1 MTSVNGVCPYGNYR
15 RGVLQRVKTMFA
27 GRGISL
33 PGLAVTAGVVV
44 AAFGLGLV
52 VGWITDGLPARLHA
66 EPTPSAS
73 PSPSVGLS
81 PTIEPSLPPL
91 DPIDRELTVDDR
103 TAGVIT
109 TAYVVRADGTFTV
122 VPGKDEPDDSKGDVR
137 WVSFAV
143 EDGVSIDA
151 EAFRGYVMSVL
162 NDNRAWGT
170 AGQLQYVATD
180 GVADYRVLLA
190 SPYTTAAVCADQH
203 VAVEVGPVTEASATP
218 SPSPAEVIAPQAS
231 GDAVDGATAAP
242 ADSLYDHLCSDD
254 GVIVISA
261 YDWTAGLPG
270 FADDYAGARQ
280 YLLLHRLG
288 HLLGREDSV
297 CVGGRAATMDLQ
309 HDVLPEG
316 CEVNPWPYPDAAPVL
331 PTPTPSPAAAAP

>member
-1 MTSVNGVCPYGNYR
+1 
-15 RGVLQRVKTMFA
+15 MFA

-52 VGWITDGLPARLHA
+52 AGWITDGLPARLHA
-66 EPTPSAS
+66 GPTPSAS

-91 DPIDRELTVDDR
+91 EPIDRELTVDDR
-103 TAGVIT
+103 TAGVLT
-109 TAYVVRADGTFTV
+109 TNYVVRAKGTFTV

-143 EDGVSIDA
+143 EDGVSI
-151 EAFRGYVMSVL
+151 EAQAFSSYVMGVL

-170 AGQLQYVATD
+170 GGQLQYVATD

-190 SPYTTAAVCADQH
+190 SPYTTAAVCSDPH
-203 VAVEVGPVTEASATP
+203 VAVAVGPVTEASATP
-218 SPSPAEVIAPQAS
+218 SADPAEVIAPQAS
-231 GDAVDGATAAP
+231 RDAVNGATEAP
-242 ADSLYDHLCSDD
+242 ADSPYDHLCAED
-254 GVIVISA
+254 GVIVLSA
-261 YDWTAGLPG
+261 YDWTAGLAG

-280 YLLLHRLG
+280 YLVLHRLG
-288 HLLGREDSV
+288 HLLGREDSA
-297 CVGGRAATMDLQ
+297 CVSGRAAAMDLQ

-316 CEVNPWPYPDAAPVL
+316 CEANPWPYPDAAPVL
-331 PTPTPSPAAAAP
+331 PQPTPTPSPSAAAP